1 MIVRVS
7 NTSELKGKAIA
18 PPSKS
23 YSHRAIIAA
32 TLCHET
38 TRIVSPL
45 NSDDISATLRACKLL
60 GANIIEEGSELSIT
74 GPGKLQAP
82 NNAIDCG
89 ESASTLRFLL
99 PVAALT
105 DGRTT
110 LTGGP
115 QLIKRPIGPLVE
127 ALKKL
132 GVDCSSS
139 KGYPPA
145 IVNGGGIVG
154 GSTSLRGDM
163 SSQYITGL
171 LFAAPLAEH
180 ETDIQ
185 ITTTLESKPYVLLTI
200 DVLEKHGI
208 VLNVSAS
215 LRRFTIPPNQSYK
228 SAVHKVPGDY
238 SSAAFLLAAAA
249 LTGSSIGVEN
259 LLPNQPD
266 SSIVTLLSQMG
277 AEVKIHGNDVR
288 ISGRASKGIEVDAR
302 DMPDLV
308 PVIAALGCKASG
320 TTRIVQA
327 KRLRYKESDRLSSLA
342 LELHKFGAKVSE
354 DLDSLTIVSPRRLSG
369 AKVDSHGDH
378 RIAMAC
384 TVLGLVSQG
393 ETEIVGAECVAKSYP
408 TFFKDL
414 ESLGGRISVR

>member
-1 MIVRVS
+1 LIVNV
-7 NTSELKGKAIA
+7 LKTVGLEGKAKA

-32 TLCHET
+32 TLSHDT
-38 TRIVSPL
+38 TRIASPL
-45 NSDDISATLRACKLL
+45 SCDDVDATLQACKLL
-60 GANIIEEGSELSIT
+60 GANIVEEGSELCIT
-74 GPGKLQAP
+74 GPRKLQAP
-82 NNAIDCG
+82 TVAIDCG

-99 PVAALT
+99 PVVALT
-105 DGRTT
+105 NGRTI
-110 LTGGP
+110 LTGSP

-127 ALKKL
+127 ALRKL

-145 IVNGGGIVG
+145 IVNGGGIIG

-163 SSQYITGL
+163 SSQYVTGL

-180 ETDIQ
+180 EVKIQ
-185 ITTTLESKPYVLLTI
+185 ITTGLESKPYVLLTI
-200 DVLEKHGI
+200 DVLRKHGI
-208 VLNVSAS
+208 VLDASTS
-215 LRRFTIPPNQSYK
+215 LRRFKVPPNQSYK
-228 SAVHKVPGDY
+228 AAIHRVPGDY

-249 LTGSSIGVEN
+249 LTGSSIDVEN
-259 LLPNQPD
+259 LFPNQPD
-266 SSIVTLLSQMG
+266 SSIVELLSEMG
-277 AEVKIHGNDVR
+277 AEVKTYGNSVR
-288 ISGRASKGIEVDAR
+288 INGGSLKGIEVDVR
-302 DMPDLV
+302 DTPDLV
-308 PVIAALGCKASG
+308 PVIAVLGCKASG
-320 TTRIVQA
+320 TTRIIQA

-342 LELHKFGAKVSE
+342 QELHKFGAKVSE
-354 DLDSLTIVSPRRLSG
+354 DLDSLTIESPRRLLG

-393 ETEIVGAECVAKSYP
+393 ETEIAGAECVEKSYP
-408 TFFKDL
+408 SFFKDL